1 VRRLSAA
8 LLAAGVTAACSKLP
22 PPPSPEVAEAARTL
36 QSYSANLSVKVGGRK
51 VAPRTP
57 VIVGFK
63 RPDRLRL
70 EMPSAGGARL
80 ILVAKDGQL
89 TAVFPRA
96 RAVYQG
102 PADRAVLGDI
112 TGVSLAPPDVMDF
125 LVGFTP
131 PAVTDY
137 VVYWGPRL
145 PRRVRGKLEDG
156 TRLDVMVTDPAP
168 GAAIQDRAFEP
179 PPHERYRR
187 ITAAEARE
195 LWSK

>member
-1 VRRLSAA
+1 
-8 LLAAGVTAACSKLP
+8 
-22 PPPSPEVAEAARTL
+22 
-36 QSYSANLSVKVGGRK
+36 
-51 VAPRTP
+51 
-57 VIVGFK
+57 
-63 RPDRLRL
+63 
-70 EMPSAGGARL
+70 
-80 ILVAKDGQL
+80 
-89 TAVFPRA
+89 
-96 RAVYQG
+96 
-102 PADRAVLGDI
+102 
-112 TGVSLAPPDVMDF
+112 VSLAPPDVMDF

-179 PPHERYRR
+179 PPHDRYRR